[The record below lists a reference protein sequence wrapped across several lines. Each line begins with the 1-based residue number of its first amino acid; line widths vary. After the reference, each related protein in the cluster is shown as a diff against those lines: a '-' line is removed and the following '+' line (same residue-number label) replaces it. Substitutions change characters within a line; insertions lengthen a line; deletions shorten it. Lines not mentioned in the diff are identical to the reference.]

1 MTTIHAKLVG
11 DQALLGRS
19 ELQRLLELARQSE
32 AVELQVDEEEVS
44 SLEIMRLAE
53 KGGAF
58 DFWKDEGENIY
69 SEHG

>member
-11 DQALLGRS
+11 DQALLARS
-19 ELQRLLELARQSE
+19 ELQRLLEPARQSE

-58 DFWKDEGENIY
+58 DFWKDECENIY
-69 SEHG
+69 FEQG